1 MKKKING
8 IIVVEGKSDVELL
21 SSYIDAEFVITNGS
35 AISKETID
43 YLKNSNRDIYV
54 LTDPDFPG
62 KKIRD
67 ELSSHINN
75 LKHVFIKK
83 ENSIKHGKVG
93 VAEGDIDEIL
103 EAIENAYE
111 EKEVQ
116 TGHLTMSDLNDLGLT
131 GTEESTVKRELIC
144 DKLHLG
150 FCNAKTFLKR
160 LNNNGITKEELKK
173 YVR

>member
-35 AISKETID
+35 ALDKKTIE
-43 YLKNSNRDIYV
+43 YLKNANREIYV

-67 ELSSHINN
+67 ELSQYIAN
-75 LKHVFIKK
+75 LRHVFIKK

-93 VAEGDIDEIL
+93 VAEGDIKEIL
-103 EAIENAYE
+103 EAIEQAYV
-111 EKEVQ
+111 EKPEPK
-116 TGHLTMSDLNDLGLT
+116 GELKMSDLHELGLI
-131 GTEESTVKRELIC
+131 GSVDSKDKRERIC
-144 DKLHLG
+144 DKFHLG
-150 FCNAKTFLKR
+150 FCNAKTLLKR
-160 LNNNGITKEELKK
+160 LNNNGIKKEELKELC
-173 YVR
+173 

>member
-8 IIVVEGKSDVELL
+8 IIVVEGKTDVELL

-35 AISKETID
+35 ALDNKTIQ
-43 YLKNSNRDIYV
+43 YLKNSKREIYV

-67 ELSSHINN
+67 ELSQNISN

-93 VAEGDIDEIL
+93 VAEGDIEEIL
-103 EAIENAYE
+103 KALDNAYVEHE
-111 EKEVQ
+111 ET
-116 TGHLTMSDLNDLGLT
+116 TGSLTMSDLYELGLI
-131 GTEESTVKRELIC
+131 GRSDSAQKREKIC
-144 DKLHLG
+144 DELKLG

-160 LNNNGITKEELKK
+160 LNNNSVTKEELEKH
-173 YVR
+173 VR

>member
-35 AISKETID
+35 AISDETIT
-43 YLKNSNRDIYV
+43 YLKNSKRDIYV

-67 ELSSHINN
+67 ELSSNIAN

-93 VAEGDIDEIL
+93 VAEGDINEIL

-111 EKEVQ
+111 EKE
-116 TGHLTMSDLNDLGLT
+116 TRIGNLTMSDLNEMGLT
-131 GTEESTVKRELIC
+131 GSDDSRVKRDLIC

-160 LNNNGITKEELKK
+160 LNNNGITKEELRK
-173 YVR
+173 YVG